1 MALILVDRDGVLN
14 EDRPD
19 SVKSPEELV
28 LYPDALKA
36 VARLKQAGHIVALI
50 TNQSILGKET
60 ISWDQFD
67 KIQGKLLGALS
78 AEGASL
84 DRIYVAPDAP
94 WAATERRKPGAGMLQ
109 EALADSGFVAETA
122 PMVGDA
128 LRDLQAAHKIGC
140 PRILVRTG
148 KGRKTEQDPELKKLA
163 PVAIYECFAEF
174 VTAYLADPDQAIS
187 KPPTLITAD
196 ELA

>member
-19 SVKSPEELV
+19 SVKSPEELI
-28 LYPDALKA
+28 LYPDALQA
-36 VARLKQAGHIVALI
+36 VARLKQAGHVVALI

-78 AEGASL
+78 AAGGSL

-94 WAATERRKPGAGMLQ
+94 WAATERRKPGAGMLK
-109 EALADSGFVAETA
+109 EALAENNCAAETA

-140 PRILVRTG
+140 PRVLVRTG

-163 PVAIYECFAEF
+163 PVAVYDCFADF
-174 VTAYLADPDQAIS
+174 VAAYLADSDLAIT

-196 ELA
+196 ELP